1 MGCIYRVENCKN
13 RFKIIG
19 QIIFKKNFKKM
30 TWHLMWHNVR
40 AAALNATLQLL
51 VILVAD
57 LRVAR
62 GYFFYDRVTI

>member
-19 QIIFKKNFKKM
+19 QIIFKKKKKM
-30 TWHLMWHNVR
+30 TWQLMWRNVR

-57 LRVAR
+57 PRGAR
-62 GYFFYDRVTI
+62 DNFLDKILF